1 MKYFMLIFL
10 IGLLNLNVFSQ
21 EDKTQA
27 LARQYFQNG
36 DYQKA
41 AQMFEE
47 LHNENPSNYYFY
59 NSLFTSY
66 IRLNEYN
73 NAEKLAKKQIKK
85 NKDDIRYLVDLG
97 FVYSQD
103 NQSKKAESQFQ
114 EAIDMLS
121 ANENEVRQL
130 ANKFMSFRQDDFVIA
145 TYKKGNELLNDDTH
159 FAFDLGNAYLR
170 ADKPEMAIE
179 NWLIVVDKKPFMQ
192 QSVQTMFSNNLDK
205 KGLADALETQLYG
218 YIQKQPSRDEFPEM
232 LIWLFTNQKDFKSAL
247 IQAKALDKRKNEDGG
262 RIYKLALDAV
272 QEKEYD
278 AAIEG
283 FEYIVKKGEQNRYQ
297 SIAKSEILRA
307 RKLKVTAGK
316 YTNEDL
322 EALKT
327 AYNAFLEKYSVNP
340 RIAETVRDLANLEAR
355 YLYNLDRAIELLEEL
370 LNHPQL
376 SKKVRNEVKL
386 DLGDFYLLNGEI
398 WEATLLYAQVDKDER
413 DSPLGEDARF
423 RNARLSYFKG
433 EFQWAQAQLGILKG
447 ATSELVANDA
457 LKLSVFIMDNLGLDT
472 TTTTMEMYA
481 SAELLAM
488 QNKKEAALI
497 ALDKILKE
505 FPGHALADDIYFKK
519 ASILVEQNKYEK
531 AAENLEL
538 LLMAHSEDIL
548 ADDAIFMLGDIYQ
561 TYLNDFE
568 KAMEFYKRII
578 TDYSNSVLVVEARK
592 RFRKLRGD
600 DV

>member
-1 MKYFMLIFL
+1 MKYSILIF
-10 IGLLNLNVFSQ
+10 IIAFLNFNVFGQ

-36 DYQKA
+36 DYKKA

-47 LHNENPSNYYFY
+47 LYGNNPNNYYYY

-66 IRLNEYN
+66 IRLNDYN
-73 NAEKLAKKQIKK
+73 SAEKIVKKQIKK
-85 NKDDIRYLVDLG
+85 NKDDVKYLVDLG

-103 NQSKKAESQFQ
+103 NQSKKAETQFQ
-114 EAIDMLS
+114 EAIDKLT
-121 ANENEVRQL
+121 ANENEIRTL
-130 ANKFMSFRQDDFVIA
+130 ANKFISFRQDEFVIA
-145 TYKKGNELLNDDTH
+145 TYEKGNTLLNDETR

-170 ADKPEMAIE
+170 ADKPEKAVE
-179 NWLIVVDKKPFMQ
+179 NWLLVVDKKPFMQ
-192 QSVQTMFSNNLDK
+192 QSVQTMFSNNLDQ
-205 KGLADALETQLYG
+205 KGLSDALETQLYG

-278 AAIEG
+278 AAIDG
-283 FEYIVKKGEQNRYQ
+283 FEYIVKKGEQYRFYAI
-297 SIAKSEILRA
+297 SKSEILRA
-307 RKLKVTAGK
+307 RKLKITAGK
-316 YTNEDL
+316 YTEEDL
-322 EALKT
+322 LALQ
-327 AYNAFLEKYSVNP
+327 ASYNAFLEKYSINP
-340 RIAETVRDLANLEAR
+340 RVAETVRDLANLEAR
-355 YLYNLDRAIELLEEL
+355 YLFNLDRAIELLEAL
-370 LNHPQL
+370 LEHPQL

-398 WEATLLYAQVDKDER
+398 WESTLLYAQVDKDEK
-413 DSPLGEDARF
+413 DSPIGEDARF

-488 QNKKEAALI
+488 QNKKDAALI
-497 ALDKILKE
+497 ALDKILTQ
-505 FPGHALADDIYFKK
+505 FPNHALVDDIYFKK
-519 ASILVEQNKYEK
+519 STILLTQRKYKK
-531 AAENLEL
+531 AIENLEL
-538 LLMAHSEDIL
+538 LLVNHSEDIL
-548 ADDAIFMLGDIYQ
+548 ADDAIFRIGEIYQ
-561 TYLNDFE
+561 KDLNNNE

-578 TDYSNSVLVVEARK
+578 TDFSNSVLVVEARK
-592 RFRKLRGD
+592 RFRTLRGD

>member
-1 MKYFMLIFL
+1 MKYFLMIFFV
-10 IGLLNLNVFSQ
+10 GLFSLNGFSQ

-27 LARQYFQNG
+27 LARQYFQNA

-47 LHNENPSNYYFY
+47 LYNDNPQNYYFY

-66 IRLNEYN
+66 IRLNEYKE
-73 NAEKLAKKQIKK
+73 AEKLVKKQIKK

-97 FVYSQD
+97 FIYSQD

-114 EAIDMLS
+114 EAIDKLS
-121 ANENEVRQL
+121 ADENQVRTL

-145 TYKKGNELLNDDTH
+145 TYQKGNELLNDETR

-170 ADKPEMAIE
+170 ANKPEKTIE
-179 NWLIVVDKKPFMQ
+179 NWLVVVDKKPFMQ
-192 QSVQTMFSNNLDK
+192 QSVQTMISNNLDK

-218 YIQKQPSRDEFPEM
+218 YIQRKSNRDEFPEM
-232 LIWLFTNQKDFKSAL
+232 LIWLFTNQKDFKNAL

-262 RIYKLALDAV
+262 RIYKLSLDAV

-283 FEYIVKKGEQNRYQ
+283 FEYIVKKGEQNRYH

-307 RKLKVTAGK
+307 RKLKVTSGK

-322 EALKT
+322 QALRN
-327 AYNAFLEKYSVNP
+327 AYNSFLEKYAVNP
-340 RIAETVRDLANLEAR
+340 RTAETVRDLANLEAR
-355 YLYNLDRAIELLEEL
+355 YLFNLDSAIELLEDL
-370 LNHPQL
+370 LSHPQL
-376 SKKVRNEVKL
+376 TKKVRNEVKL
-386 DLGDFYLLNGEI
+386 ELGDFHLLNGDI

-413 DSPLGEDARF
+413 DSPIGEDARF

-481 SAELLAM
+481 AAELLAM
-488 QNKKEAALI
+488 QNKKDAAII
-497 ALDKILKE
+497 ALDKILKQ
-505 FPGHALADDIYFKK
+505 FPGHSLADDIYMKK
-519 ASILVEQNKYEK
+519 AEILMEQRKYEK

-538 LLMAHSEDIL
+538 LLISHSEDIL

-561 TYLNDFE
+561 HHLNDYE